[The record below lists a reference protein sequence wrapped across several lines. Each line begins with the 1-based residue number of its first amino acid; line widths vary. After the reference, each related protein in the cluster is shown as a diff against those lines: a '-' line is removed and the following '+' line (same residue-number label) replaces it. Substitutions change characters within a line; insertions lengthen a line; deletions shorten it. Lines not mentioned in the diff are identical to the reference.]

1 LPQRA
6 SFERAES
13 SARRQLGPETFTIEW
28 ERGRRLRNEQIMEE
42 VDRLLADDA
51 LPVTPQRLANV
62 LASPL
67 SPREVEVLLLLAE
80 GLSNR
85 EIAGSLYLS
94 RRTVDNHVGN
104 ILAKLNVETRTAA
117 VAWAIRHGLA

>member
-1 LPQRA
+1 MDLESTAVFAHSIGRFETAARLFGAAASDSPSELLPQRA

-51 LPVTPQRLANV
+51 LPVTPQRPANV

-80 GLSNR
+80 GL
-85 EIAGSLYLS
+85 
-94 RRTVDNHVGN
+94 
-104 ILAKLNVETRTAA
+104 
-117 VAWAIRHGLA
+117 